1 MRGEASAS
9 DTEYSGRGPIE
20 FGVRYL
26 AWRGRRSVVSLYLGG
41 VLAGEGRNAGYAEP
55 GAGST
60 DVEARV
66 LAGRSFTVAGRPAFV
81 EVQAARLT
89 RVDLSNE
96 TRLDLTVGV
105 EPRPEWLVMAQTY
118 SGRAESGAEWTKLET
133 SAVRRLGPW
142 RAQAGWRF
150 SLFGKTGLAESGPVL
165 ALWRTF

>member
-1 MRGEASAS
+1 M
-9 DTEYSGRGPIE
+9 
-20 FGVRYL
+20 
-26 AWRGRRSVVSLYLGG
+26 VSLYVGA

-55 GAGST
+55 GAGGT
-60 DVEARV
+60 DVEARL
-66 LAGRSFTVAGRPAFV
+66 LAGRSFTVAGRPVFV
-81 EVQAARLT
+81 EAQAARLT
-89 RVDLSNE
+89 RSDLSNE

-118 SGRAESGAEWTKLET
+118 SGWAASGAEWTKLEA

-150 SLFGKTGLAESGPVL
+150 SMLGKAGPAESGPVL